1 MVYPSNSDVFCHLC
15 VRAILPQAVEVK
27 NWTCHPEGSVSV
39 TLWMWIDFLS
49 IFCESCRVSFNRN
62 LLQSIQL
69 RKVVLPLPYCNWFCT
84 HSLHSLSWLMLITDS
99 CFMLEIWP
107 CDCLCMWFRTTSEG
121 LRTAK
126 AMQVGKKMAGT
137 AARPLRPQLLQGYSW
152 VATCWTMASGRG
164 LFGWDGPHLCGSHWS
179 TPRESS
185 EASCSTSHNEPAPK
199 ENLNLCFDPRSETFR
214 FVAIH
219 CVCTFLDPF
228 TIFFWHFVVV
238 LSSLGWSC
246 RLVVKEIS
254 TYVLSLVSHHSSGPQ
269 GKDKFGITTWQVRD
283 EHFKQHHKVIIQ

>member
-1 MVYPSNSDVFCHLC
+1 LSCHCCCGLLLASSMAESSPCFWNCSRNS
-15 VRAILPQAVEVK
+15 VRRLV
-27 NWTCHPEGSVSV
+27 
-39 TLWMWIDFLS
+39 
-49 IFCESCRVSFNRN
+49 
-62 LLQSIQL
+62 
-69 RKVVLPLPYCNWFCT
+69 
-84 HSLHSLSWLMLITDS
+84 LITDS

-121 LRTAK
+121 VRSAK

-152 VATCWTMASGRG
+152 VATCWRMASGRG

-185 EASCSTSHNEPAPK
+185 EASCSTSHNKPAPK

-214 FVAIH
+214 LVAIH
-219 CVCTFLDPF
+219 CVSTFLDPF

-246 RLVVKEIS
+246 RLVIKEIS

-283 EHFKQHHKVIIQ
+283 EHFKQHHKVIMQ